1 MPTHPGEIRV
11 LFIGGTGT
19 ISASVV
25 RECVAQGM
33 TVFVL
38 NRGNN
43 AKRRDLP
50 ESVTWL
56 KGDVKD
62 PNSVSAALAGLHF
75 ESVLNFLS
83 YNAEDAAAAVAL
95 FAPLTSQYIH
105 ISTASIYHKPL
116 LQVPI
121 VESTSRHNP
130 FLEYSREKIAAEDVL
145 LSAYEQSGFPAT
157 IVRPSHTY
165 DEANPPVPGGWT
177 VFDRIERGQE
187 IVVPGDGTSLWTLTH
202 AKDFAKGLVGLI
214 ANQRAAGEVF
224 HITSQDIYTWDQ
236 IYSIIGDALGVAPKL
251 VHVPS
256 EFFPLAAPD
265 WVWSDLIVGD
275 LSHSAIFDTSKISRF
290 VPAFSPTA
298 TFQRQAHELVRWRS
312 EHPEESKPDLQVAQ
326 VIDRLAEG
334 YRGSRDLFTKLAPP
348 ASA

>member
-1 MPTHPGEIRV
+1 MSTQPGEIRV

-19 ISASVV
+19 ISASAV
-25 RECVAQGM
+25 RESVAQGM

-43 AKRRDLP
+43 TKRRDLP
-50 ESVTWL
+50 GSVTWL
-56 KGDVKD
+56 TGDIKD
-62 PNSVSAALAGLHF
+62 PASVSAALEGLHF
-75 ESVLNFLS
+75 DSVLNFLS
-83 YNAEDAAAAVAL
+83 YNAEDAAAAVTL
-95 FAPLTSQYIH
+95 FGKLTSQYIH
-105 ISTASIYHKPL
+105 ISTASIYHKPF

-130 FLEYSREKIAAEDVL
+130 FLEYSRDKIAAEDVL
-145 LSAYEQSGFPAT
+145 LKAYEDSGFPVT

-202 AKDFAKGLVGLI
+202 AKDFAVGLVGLI
-214 ANQRAAGEVF
+214 ANSRTVGEVF
-224 HITSQDIYTWDQ
+224 HITSQAVYTWDQ
-236 IYSIIGDALGVAPKL
+236 IYSIIGEAIGVAPKL

-256 EFFPLAAPD
+256 EFFPIAAPD

-312 EHPEESKPDLQVAQ
+312 EHPAESQPDPQVAG
-326 VIDRLAEG
+326 VIDRLVEG
-334 YRGSRDLFTKLAPP
+334 YRGSKALFTKLAPSE
-348 ASA
+348 SA